1 MKEKRVRKNNR
12 GDSLILVIGCI
23 ALLSIVGIVLLAKS
37 MDNQNMK
44 AAEVQAQTSFLG
56 AESGSAELV
65 TVIETVAQ
73 EVVGESF
80 GDMLIEYSLLDSND
94 ADADNATAI
103 KERYNQFFSKK
114 VKENLTAETL
124 ETHLKNAL
132 GVEAITGLSVQY
144 DTVVIDDTT
153 VNGDATTYKYTDT
166 VRIKKV
172 EISYSIGGSQSKI
185 TTDICVKALIPDVK
199 AGFNSGIS
207 CDFTDFG
214 LIADGDVTVA
224 TGEVIYLIGN
234 VYTGGDFV
242 STIGAA
248 VTNVSKAVKML
259 VKGEINME
267 AAGAQLWV
275 KADGVTFQDGQG
287 IWTGGITI
295 NGGIVNTDGVNVYVV
310 DDLSVEGT
318 NASVVMKGTGAK
330 YVGFSGGKSNLANH
344 QQSSAITIND
354 AKNLTLDLSNLGGL
368 YINGCSYIYE
378 DEKWGT
384 KSDGAIATAPGVLQ
398 GESIAYKNMQGM
410 YLYPGA
416 CLPQGHNPIIGTDVS
431 INPADVSLMYTFLGP
446 EGMEYIN
453 LANYVNPTTPFVTRT
468 AQLDGGATEA
478 TYVYLNFQN
487 EEKAAQF
494 TRDYMTT
501 SKKDVVKNQI
511 SSLGTSSTIALPT
524 KTYTLAN
531 ALSYTSGV
539 VNMLPSADSGQLS
552 MLRTACLL
560 AKQRYRGLFTTLR
573 AEVGAEKSDSYQM
586 AKEGILLIDTV
597 NILASDTGTGLTMPK
612 PSGADNDNF
621 SEYTFYVH
629 NGDLTIDA
637 YRAMNG
643 ILIVNGDLTISATN
657 SHFKGLVLV
666 TGKVKMTQGV
676 TIEADQQAVETL
688 LSNEQVAKYFRVY
701 GDKKGQGYLSS
712 ESVQISFENWEK
724 N

>member
-1 MKEKRVRKNNR
+1 MIEKRVRKNNR

-23 ALLSIVGIVLLAKS
+23 ALLSIIGIVLLAKS

-44 AAEVQAQTSFLG
+44 AAEAQAQTSFLG

-73 EVVGESF
+73 EVVGEAF
-80 GDMLIEYSLLDSND
+80 GDMLIEYSLLGSND
-94 ADADNATAI
+94 DESENAAAI

-114 VKENLTAETL
+114 VKENLTAESL
-124 ETHLKNAL
+124 ETHLKTAL
-132 GVEAITGLSVQY
+132 GVDAITGLSVQY

-153 VNGDATTYKYTDT
+153 VDGDVTTYKYTDT

-172 EISYSIGGSQSKI
+172 EISYSIGGSESKI

-199 AGFNSGIS
+199 AGFNSGSS

-214 LIADGDVTVA
+214 LIADEDVTVA
-224 TGEVIYLIGN
+224 TGEGVNLIGN

-242 STIGAA
+242 STVAGA
-248 VTNVSKAVKML
+248 VNVSKAVKML
-259 VKGEINME
+259 VKGEINMKE
-267 AAGAQLWV
+267 AGSQLWV

-287 IWTGGITI
+287 IWTGGITV
-295 NGGIVNTDGVNVYVV
+295 NGSIVNTDGVNVYVV

-354 AKNLTLDLSNLGGL
+354 AKNLTLELSGLGGL

-384 KSDGAIATAPGVLQ
+384 KADGAIATAPGILQ

-410 YLYPGA
+410 YLYPGS

-431 INPADVSLMYTFLGP
+431 LNPSDVSMMYTFLGP
-446 EGMEYIN
+446 DGMEYIN

-494 TRDYMTT
+494 TRDYMAT
-501 SKKDVVKNQI
+501 SKKTVVENQI
-511 SSLGTSSTIALPT
+511 SSLGTSSKIALPT
-524 KTYTLAN
+524 TTYTLAN
-531 ALSYTSGV
+531 ALSYTNGL
-539 VNMLPSADSGQLS
+539 VNMLPAADSGQLS
-552 MLRTACLL
+552 LLRTVCLL

-573 AEVGAEKSDSYQM
+573 ADVSVEKGDSYQM
-586 AKEGILLIDTV
+586 VEQGILLMDTV
-597 NILASDTGTGLTMPK
+597 NTVASGTGTGLTMETQDGK
-612 PSGADNDNF
+612 S
-621 SEYTFYVH
+621 YTFYVH
-629 NGDLTIDA
+629 NGNLTINGSSP
-637 YRAMNG
+637 YRVMDG
-643 ILIVNGDLTISATN
+643 ILIVNGDLTIEATN
-657 SHFKGLVLV
+657 AHLKGLVLV
-666 TGKVKMTQGV
+666 TGKVTMTQGA
-676 TIEADQQAVETL
+676 TIEANQQTVEAL
-688 LSNEQVAKYFRVY
+688 LTNEQVAKYFRVY
-701 GDKKGQGYLSS
+701 GDAKGQGYLSS